1 MKFNIL
7 LSQVSNSKD
16 EFLKKIFESIIRS
29 VVSFCLTR
37 FLNSIMELGNSETW
51 RFVNENYTNHK
62 LLYLQKTDL
71 YILNTKMWRKKF
83 KVTKV
88 NKNFSK
94 YMYRKLKYHLHW
106 VRSEI
111 GISLDIILNVSEC
124 LTLSLVPLKFLFWQ

>member
-7 LSQVSNSKD
+7 WSQVSNSKD

-111 GISLDIILNVSEC
+111 GISLEIILNVSEC

>member
-16 EFLKKIFESIIRS
+16 EFLKKFFESIIRS

-111 GISLDIILNVSEC
+111 GISLEIILNVSEC
-124 LTLSLVPLKFLFWQ
+124 LTLSLVPLKFLYWQ

>member
-16 EFLKKIFESIIRS
+16 EFLKKFFESIIRS

-124 LTLSLVPLKFLFWQ
+124 LTLSLVPLKFLYWQ

>member
-7 LSQVSNSKD
+7 LSQVSNPKD

-111 GISLDIILNVSEC
+111 GISLEIILNVSEC

>member
-111 GISLDIILNVSEC
+111 GISLEIILNVSEC

>member
-111 GISLDIILNVSEC
+111 GILLEIILNVSEC

>member
-124 LTLSLVPLKFLFWQ
+124 LTLPLVPLKFLFWQ

>member
-37 FLNSIMELGNSETW
+37 FLNSIVELGNSETW

-111 GISLDIILNVSEC
+111 GISLEIILNVSEC

>member
-7 LSQVSNSKD
+7 LSQVSNPKD

>member
-7 LSQVSNSKD
+7 LSQFSNSKD

-111 GISLDIILNVSEC
+111 GISLEIILNVSEC

>member
-111 GISLDIILNVSEC
+111 GISLEIILNVSEC
-124 LTLSLVPLKFLFWQ
+124 LTLSLVPLKFLFWL

>member
-7 LSQVSNSKD
+7 LSRVSNSKD
-16 EFLKKIFESIIRS
+16 EFLKKFFESIIRS

-37 FLNSIMELGNSETW
+37 FLNSIMELANSETW

-62 LLYLQKTDL
+62 LLYLKKTDL

-83 KVTKV
+83 KVKKV

-94 YMYRKLKYHLHW
+94 YIYRKLKYLHW

-111 GISLDIILNVSEC
+111 GISLEIILNISEC

>member
-16 EFLKKIFESIIRS
+16 EFLKTIFESIIRS

-51 RFVNENYTNHK
+51 RFANENYTNHK

-111 GISLDIILNVSEC
+111 GISLEIILNVSEC

>member
-16 EFLKKIFESIIRS
+16 EFLKKFFESIIRS

-111 GISLDIILNVSEC
+111 GISLEIILNVSEC

>member
-106 VRSEI
+106 VRIEI
-111 GISLDIILNVSEC
+111 GISLEIILNVSEC

>member
-16 EFLKKIFESIIRS
+16 EFLKTIFESIIRS

-111 GISLDIILNVSEC
+111 GISLEIILNVSEC

>member
-111 GISLDIILNVSEC
+111 GISLEIILNVSEC
-124 LTLSLVPLKFLFWQ
+124 LTLSLVPLKFLYWQ